1 MEICPGNSVEECSA
15 TNGVDGSSN
24 LSRGAYNKINITRG
38 VTTMEFVEP
47 HSTILVLNSSY
58 EPLHF
63 TNWKRAIV
71 LLLKEKAKLITKRVI
86 RLVNYV
92 RIPFNAGR
100 KTYPTRTLIYKRDD
114 YECQYC
120 GSKKDLTIDHVI
132 PRSKGGQD
140 TWENLV
146 ACCTKCNL
154 KKGDKILSETSMKLK
169 RSPEAPFNK
178 VYLDLE
184 KSYVNEWKEYVIG

>member
-1 MEICPGNSVEECSA
+1 ME
-15 TNGVDGSSN
+15 
-24 LSRGAYNKINITRG
+24 L
-38 VTTMEFVEP
+38 VEP

-71 LLLKEKAKLITKRVI
+71 LLFKQKAKLISKRII

-92 RIPFNAGR
+92 KIPFDHSKAN
-100 KTYPTRTLIYKRDD
+100 YPTRALIYKRDD

-120 GSKKDLTIDHVI
+120 GTKKNLTIDHVI
-132 PRSKGGQD
+132 PRSKGGKD

-146 ACCTKCNL
+146 ACCNPCNL
-154 KKGDKILSETSMKLK
+154 KKGDKFLKETNMTL
-169 RSPEAPFNK
+169 RSIPQAPFSRVILDIQKTK
-178 VYLDLE
+178 VD
-184 KSYVNEWKEYVIG
+184 EWKEYLFH

>member
-1 MEICPGNSVEECSA
+1 ME
-15 TNGVDGSSN
+15 
-24 LSRGAYNKINITRG
+24 L
-38 VTTMEFVEP
+38 VEP

-71 LLLKEKAKLITKRVI
+71 LLFKEKARLITKRVI

-92 RIPFNAGR
+92 RIPYHLAKGS
-100 KTYPTRTLIYKRDD
+100 YPTRASIYKRDD
-114 YECQYC
+114 HECQYC
-120 GSKKDLTIDHVI
+120 GSEKDLTLDHVI

-146 ACCTKCNL
+146 TCCTKCNL
-154 KKGDKILSETSMKLK
+154 KKGNKLLSESNMTLK
-169 RSPEAPFNK
+169 KTPTAPFNK
-178 VYLDLE
+178 VHLDVQ
-184 KSYVNEWKEYVIG
+184 KSGVSEWKEYVMG

>member
-1 MEICPGNSVEECSA
+1 ME
-15 TNGVDGSSN
+15 
-24 LSRGAYNKINITRG
+24 L
-38 VTTMEFVEP
+38 VEP

-71 LLLKEKAKLITKRVI
+71 LLFKQKARLITKRVI

-92 RIPFNAGR
+92 RIPFRSGR
-100 KTYPTRTLIYKRDD
+100 DAYPTRSLIYKRDD
-114 YECQYC
+114 HECQYC

-154 KKGDKILSETSMKLK
+154 KKGNRLLSETNMILK
-169 RSPEAPFNK
+169 KTPEAPFSS
-178 VYLDLE
+178 VYLDLQ
-184 KSYVNEWKEYVIG
+184 KSQVSEWQDYVIC